1 MTMPYIHNTIVCFD
15 IDDTLYKER
24 DFVLSAY
31 NEVSAYL
38 SARIGIRNE
47 SLYKLMLEAIEQ
59 GLPPLQ
65 YVEKNIK
72 REIPLDD
79 CLNLYR
85 HHVPNIS
92 LDEQTRIV
100 LQTLRERGYVLGLI
114 TDGRSITQRNK
125 IAALGLGDYV
135 DDTDIIISEEIGSE
149 KPSERNYRP
158 FMEKYTQ
165 GRYVYV
171 ADNIEKDFIA
181 PNRLGWTTI
190 CLLDN
195 GKNIHRQD
203 FKRIKDEAQR
213 PLHVVSNIT
222 MLLQMI

>member
-31 NEVSAYL
+31 DEVSAYL
-38 SARIGIRNE
+38 SARFDIRKDI
-47 SLYKLMLEAIEQ
+47 LYKLMVEAIER

-65 YVEKNIK
+65 YVSSAIK
-72 REIPLDD
+72 RDVPLSE
-79 CLNLYR
+79 CLNVYR
-85 HHVPNIS
+85 RHVPNIS
-92 LDEQTRIV
+92 LDKQTILV
-100 LQTLRERGYVLGLI
+100 LRTLKERGCTLGLI

-125 IAALGLGDYV
+125 IAALGLSDYI
-135 DDTDIIISEEIGSE
+135 DDTDIIISEEVCSE
-149 KPSERNYRP
+149 KPSQRNYRP
-158 FMEKYTQ
+158 FMDRYPQ

-181 PNRLGWTTI
+181 PNMLGWTTI

-203 FKRIKDEAQR
+203 FNKINNEAQR
-213 PLHVVSNIT
+213 PQYVVSDIG